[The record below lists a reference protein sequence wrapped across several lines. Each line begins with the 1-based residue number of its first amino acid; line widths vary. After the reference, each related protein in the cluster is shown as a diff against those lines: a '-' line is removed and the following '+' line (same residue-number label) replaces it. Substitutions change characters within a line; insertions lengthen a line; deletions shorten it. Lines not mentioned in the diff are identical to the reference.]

1 MATPLKDCVI
11 ALSGKLDE
19 THAKI
24 GALIKKNGGKHSTK
38 VSGEEEG
45 WWVTHLV
52 TTAKHIEAQAEKV
65 QEASKFPDIK
75 IVNFD
80 WLTTSINSQ
89 LRADEAQF
97 SFDQT
102 PSSPDDTTSSMGPT
116 NSKQNGSRGKGR
128 KRPRSPS
135 PINDH
140 SSESGAE
147 EAEEQP
153 PAKRHKDVQR
163 ANSGSLV
170 IPVDETCP
178 LAGTHR
184 VYIGEDGMI
193 YDAALNQTNAGHN
206 NNKFYRVQ
214 LLVSGAGDYQTWT
227 RWGRVGEP
235 GKGMALG
242 DGSLEVAMGSFEKK
256 FKEKAGVTWS
266 NRFDAPKGSRQKGY
280 YTFIERKYEDD
291 SDDDVEDMPDAS
303 SSGTSKNGGT
313 VSPVK
318 RADSAL
324 PKSVQRLMELIF
336 NQQLFADTMRELDYD
351 ANKLPLGKLSK
362 RTLERGF
369 EILRDLGEL
378 LTDPSVADDK
388 HNMTWPDAIAACS
401 NAFYTAIPHAFGRN
415 RPPVISSDEKLK
427 KEINLMESL
436 SDMQIASTIMKD
448 TGGDAAV
455 HALDRQFAGL
465 GLQEMTPLDV
475 ISDEFKLLQ
484 EYLIKSHGHTHHL
497 SFKVQDIF
505 RIERNGEEKRFEQS
519 PYAKVKGS
527 DRRLLWHGSRVTNY
541 GGILSQGLRIAPP
554 EAPVNGYAFGK
565 GVYLADISSKSAN
578 YCQSHASSNTGLL
591 LLCEVELGKPM
602 LELEIGRSDAA
613 ELAIQ
618 HGCIATWGKGAT
630 APMGWKDAGCVN
642 ADLAGVTMPDTRR
655 EPGPAKHAA
664 SYLQYNEYIAY
675 DIAQVKLRYLLRV
688 EMTQSGFGY

>member
-1 MATPLKDCVI
+1 MA
-11 ALSGKLDE
+11 A
-19 THAKI
+19 
-24 GALIKKNGGKHSTK
+24 
-38 VSGEEEG
+38 
-45 WWVTHLV
+45 
-52 TTAKHIEAQAEKV
+52 TTAPRYLESRTVGGLHTLLQLLSTSKPGSKK
-65 QEASKFPDIK
+65 EASKFPDIK
-75 IVNFD
+75 IVSFD
-80 WLTTSINSQ
+80 WLTASINSQ
-89 LRADEAQF
+89 VRADEAQF
-97 SFDQT
+97 SFGQSDSIQ
-102 PSSPDDTTSSMGPT
+102 DVAASSMGPT
-116 NSKQNGSRGKGR
+116 PSQQNDTKGKCR
-128 KRPRSPS
+128 KRPRSPT
-135 PINDH
+135 PI
-140 SSESGAE
+140 E
-147 EAEEQP
+147 EIPSDVDEALEEP
-153 PAKRHKDVQR
+153 PAKKHKDVQR
-163 ANSGSLV
+163 AKSGSLL

-184 VYIGEDGMI
+184 VYIGDDGMI
-193 YDAALNQTNAGHN
+193 YDAALNQTNAGAN

-214 LLVSGAGDYQTWT
+214 ILVSGAGDCQTWT
-227 RWGRVGEP
+227 RWGRVGEL
-235 GKGMALG
+235 GKGTTLG
-242 DGSLEVAMGSFEKK
+242 DGSLESAMASFEKK
-256 FKEKAGVTWS
+256 FKEKAGVSWS

-291 SDDDVEDMPDAS
+291 SDDAPEDLPTAS
-303 SSGTSKNGGT
+303 TNGASKNEGT

-324 PKSVQRLMELIF
+324 PKSVQRLMGLIF
-336 NQQLFADTMRELDYD
+336 NQQFFADTMRELDYD

-369 EILRDLGEL
+369 EILRDHGEL
-378 LTDPSVADDK
+378 LMDPAVADNK
-388 HNMTWPDAIAACS
+388 HNMTWPEAIAACS
-401 NAFYTAIPHAFGRN
+401 NAFYTVIPHAFGRS

-436 SDMQIASTIMKD
+436 SDMQIASAIMKD
-448 TGGDAAV
+448 TEGDDAV
-455 HALDRQFAGL
+455 NELDRQFAGL
-465 GLQEMTPLDV
+465 GLQEMTPLNV
-475 ISDEFKLLQ
+475 VSDEFTLLQ

-505 RIERNGEEKRFEQS
+505 RIDRNGEKSRFEQS

-602 LELEIGRSDAA
+602 LELECGRSDAA
-613 ELAIQ
+613 ELAKQ
-618 HGCIATWGKGAT
+618 HGCIATWGRGAT
-630 APMGWKDAGCVN
+630 TPMGWKDAGCVN
-642 ADLAGVTMPDTRR
+642 VDLAGVMMPDTTR
-655 EPGPAKHAA
+655 EPGPANYSS